1 MNTWL
6 ISDTHFYHENI
17 IKYCNR
23 PFNTVTAMNFAM
35 IENWNGVVDKDDT
48 VYHLGD
54 FALGRSCDYVKRVN
68 AILDL
73 LNGKKYLIK
82 GNHDRKVAQLNFEDV
97 FNGLVL
103 DGFML
108 SHVPKETELVNIHGH
123 VHNNMPFHYMVNK
136 YNVSVDVIGFTP
148 INFNKFQRR

>member
-1 MNTWL
+1 VNTWL

-23 PFNTVTAMNFAM
+23 PFSTVTEMNFAM
-35 IENWNGVVDKDDT
+35 IENWNNVVDKDDI

-54 FALGRSCDYVKRVN
+54 FALGRSYDYVKRAN
-68 AILDL
+68 AVLDL

-103 DGFML
+103 DDCLL
-108 SHVPKETELVNIHGH
+108 SHIPKETELINIHGH
-123 VHNNMPFHYMVNK
+123 VHDKMPFHYMVNK

-148 INFNKFQRR
+148 INFNTFRRG